1 MADLYF
7 FYIFSAVWQF
17 ISEFLPFGP
26 FVFLLVYS
34 YNKTSFDTSAYYTDG
49 FSCINIVIIIFI
61 IIVIFTININTII
74 IIVSMIYSLL

>member
-1 MADLYF
+1 MVDLCF
-7 FYIFSAVWQF
+7 FYIFSAMTVL
-17 ISEFLPFGP
+17 SEFLPFGP

-74 IIVSMIYSLL
+74 IIISMIYSLL